1 MEKIMIGNPGEL
13 TRVIGLQF
21 FAEGGAGAGDAGTGA
36 GQDAAAIDDA
46 AQGGND
52 QSGQEAAQQGAG
64 NEGAENAAAED
75 QPAAETPEQRA
86 ARYQQLRK
94 EFAAELKRDL
104 DATTKNVV
112 ERRLAKYKAL
122 AEATGTH
129 YGLAPGD
136 IDGMMK
142 ALGEDQNAIRERA
155 LKNQRSVEDQQI
167 IERLEAREKQAQI
180 EANEAKLMSA
190 YEKVLNQAAECRAK
204 YPDFDLGALEND
216 VRAKGLLA
224 SGLMSVTEVY
234 ETINRDKLTQ
244 QAMQT
249 AGAAAA
255 EQVLGAVRQNLNRP
269 SEGSVRGGSA
279 AVTQISEDML
289 TPDVMA
295 EIDRFTRRNGKC
307 SEADMLA
314 IVNAAR
320 RARR

>member
-1 MEKIMIGNPGEL
+1 MKKIMIGNPGEL
-13 TRVIGLQF
+13 TRLVGLQF

-36 GQDAAAIDDA
+36 GQDAAANDDA

-52 QSGQEAAQQGAG
+52 QSGQEAAPEGAG
-64 NEGAENAAAED
+64 NEGAENAAAD
-75 QPAAETPEQRA
+75 SQPAVETAEQRA
-86 ARYQQLRK
+86 ARYQEMLK
-94 EFAAELKRDL
+94 EFAVELKRDQ
-104 DATTKNVV
+104 DARTKNVL

-180 EANEAKLMSA
+180 EANEQRLMSA
-190 YEKVLNQAAECRAK
+190 YEKVLNQAAECRAR
-204 YPDFDLGALEND
+204 YPDFDLGALESD

-244 QAMQT
+244 QAVQT
-249 AGAAAA
+249 ATAATA
-255 EQVLGAVRQNLNRP
+255 EQVMGKVRGNLNRP
-269 SEGSVRGGSA
+269 SEGGMRGGTP
-279 AVTQISEDML
+279 AVTQITEDML

-295 EIDRFTRRNGKC
+295 EIDRHTRRHGGC

-314 IVNAAR
+314 IINASR
-320 RARR
+320 RSRR